1 MGGVAV
7 VLIGK
12 SDKPQEGRRKYFSVG
27 IEKGTL
33 GASPRRIKF
42 PHILLL
48 PLFPS
53 LVDLL

>member
-1 MGGVAV
+1 M